1 MTAVSNLCAE
11 MKEEMYLMMY
21 IENKETTV
29 LHYILFR
36 SETKIRNMGVRS
48 HGEELETHRD
58 VVI

>member
-1 MTAVSNLCAE
+1 MCAE

-36 SETKIRNMGVRS
+36 SETKICNMGVRS